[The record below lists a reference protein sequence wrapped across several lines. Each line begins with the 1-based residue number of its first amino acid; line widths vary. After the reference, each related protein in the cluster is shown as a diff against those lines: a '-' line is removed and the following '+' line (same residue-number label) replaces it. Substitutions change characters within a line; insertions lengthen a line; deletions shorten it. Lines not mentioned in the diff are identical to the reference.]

1 MFNLANVTFDKVKIR
16 DLVESQ
22 YAGEWGDES
31 YFPNANV
38 IRATEIK
45 NDGEI
50 NYSTAVKRKI
60 DPQQLERKKLHCG
73 DILVEGSGGSPTQPV
88 GRIAYFNKNSDENF
102 ICSNFFRVI
111 RLKSNINSKYIFWL
125 LHYIY
130 FQPIIMRFQQQ
141 TTGLINFKFQEYL
154 DLEISVPSSPKDQE
168 YIARVLDNLQNLIN
182 LQKDII
188 RKLVSKKQ
196 GLLNDLLTRG
206 VDSHGNLRPS
216 YEDAP
221 DLYQETELGFIPKE
235 WDVQKINAYLVSD
248 AGIKPGPFGSSV
260 KKEFYKADGFKIYGQ
275 EQVIA
280 GNQHIGDY
288 YISESKFNELID
300 FAVKENDILISLVGT
315 IGKVLR
321 LSSPLKKGIINPR
334 LMRLR
339 PNTQLCNPNF
349 LAILLASDFYVNQ
362 VTAKAGGGT
371 MPVINKSII
380 SSISVPIIPIDEQM
394 KIVEIYNGIDTKYK
408 LEINNLKKLQ
418 KMKKGLLQDLLQN

>member
-1 MFNLANVTFDKVKIR
+1 MFDKFPKVKLSEICSINIGGTPAR
-16 DLVESQ
+16 EVAKFWAESHDGVAWVSIADMKQKYISKTKEYISKSGALSSNVKLIPADSLLMSFKLTVGKVAINTVDLYCNEAIAFFNPLNDSVSLD
-22 YAGEWGDES
+22 WL
-31 YFPNANV
+31 FHVLPLVTANTV
-38 IRATEIK
+38 T
-45 NDGEI
+45 D
-50 NYSTAVKRKI
+50 TAVKGATLNKEKINNLDIPLPEIAVQRKI
-60 DPQQLERKKLHCG
+60 VKVLD
-73 DILVEGSGGSPTQPV
+73 T
-88 GRIAYFNKNSDENF
+88 
-102 ICSNFFRVI
+102 
-111 RLKSNINSKYIFWL
+111 
-125 LHYIY
+125 
-130 FQPIIMRFQQQ
+130 
-141 TTGLINFKFQEYL
+141 L
-154 DLEISVPSSPKDQE
+154 DLEIEQTKG
-168 YIARVLDNLQNLIN
+168 
-182 LQKDII
+182 II
-188 RKLVSKKQ
+188 GKLENSKA
-196 GLLNDLLTRG
+196 GLLNDLLTCG
-206 VDSHGNLRPS
+206 VNLHGNLRPS

-380 SSISVPIIPIDEQM
+380 SSVSVPIIPIDEQM

>member
-1 MFNLANVTFDKVKIR
+1 MSKTIALENCVQILDNL
-16 DLVESQ
+16 
-22 YAGEWGDES
+22 
-31 YFPNANV
+31 
-38 IRATEIK
+38 
-45 NDGEI
+45 
-50 NYSTAVKRKI
+50 RKPI
-60 DPQQLERKKLHCG
+60 
-73 DILVEGSGGSPTQPV
+73 
-88 GRIAYFNKNSDENF
+88 NSDERYLRSGNIPYYGANGQQGWIDDF
-102 ICSNFFRVI
+102 LFDENLVLLAEDGGDFDNYHTKPIAYRVSGKSWVNNHAHV
-111 RLKSNINSKYIFWL
+111 LKAI
-125 LHYIY
+125 
-130 FQPIIMRFQQQ
+130 P
-141 TTGLINFKFQEYL
+141 E
-154 DLEISVPSSPKDQE
+154 
-168 YIARVLDNLQNLIN
+168 VLDNDYLYWALVHKNIVKFVSGGTRSKLNQSELRKIEIPYFSIEKQKKISFVLNKIEIQTDLTKDLIA
-182 LQKDII
+182 
-188 RKLVSKKQ
+188 KLNKKKR
-196 GLLNDLLTRG
+196 GLSNDLLTRG

-216 YEDAP
+216 YDDAP

-235 WDVQKINAYLVSD
+235 WDAQKINAYLVSD

-288 YISESKFNELID
+288 YISESKFNDLID

-339 PNTQLCNPNF
+339 PNIQLCNPNF

-362 VTAKAGGGT
+362 VIAKAGGGT

-380 SSISVPIIPIDEQM
+380 SSVSVPIIPIDEQM

>member
-1 MFNLANVTFDKVKIR
+1 MFDQFPKVKLSEICSINIGGTPAR
-16 DLVESQ
+16 EVAKFWAESHDGVAWVSIADMKQKYISKTKEYISKSGALSSNVKLIPADSLLMSFKLTVGKVAINTVDLYCNEAIAFFNPLNDSVSLD
-22 YAGEWGDES
+22 WL
-31 YFPNANV
+31 FHVLPLVTANTV
-38 IRATEIK
+38 T
-45 NDGEI
+45 D
-50 NYSTAVKRKI
+50 TAVKGATLNKEKINNLDIPLPEIAVQRKI
-60 DPQQLERKKLHCG
+60 VKVLD
-73 DILVEGSGGSPTQPV
+73 T
-88 GRIAYFNKNSDENF
+88 
-102 ICSNFFRVI
+102 
-111 RLKSNINSKYIFWL
+111 
-125 LHYIY
+125 
-130 FQPIIMRFQQQ
+130 
-141 TTGLINFKFQEYL
+141 L
-154 DLEISVPSSPKDQE
+154 DLEIEQTKG
-168 YIARVLDNLQNLIN
+168 
-182 LQKDII
+182 II
-188 RKLVSKKQ
+188 GKLENSKA
-196 GLLNDLLTRG
+196 GLLNDLLTCG
-206 VDSHGNLRPS
+206 VDSQGNLRPS

-235 WDVQKINAYLVSD
+235 WDAQKINAYLVSD

-288 YISESKFNELID
+288 YISESKFNDLID

-321 LSSPLKKGIINPR
+321 LSLPLKKGIINPR

-339 PNTQLCNPNF
+339 PNIQLCNPNF

-371 MPVINKSII
+371 MSVINKSII
-380 SSISVPIIPIDEQM
+380 SSVSVPIIPIDEQM